1 MMNIIACTVQLNG
14 RAATPTKVLVGK
26 NQIVSVQSVVLC
38 QNNLLKHHLHI
49 RGLKDNTKESNVFKN
64 EKKMFHLAGKGST
77 KYLAQIFFTSEIA
90 SMSVT

>member
-49 RGLKDNTKESNVFKN
+49 RGLKDNTKESNIPKMSLRMR
-64 EKKMFHLAGKGST
+64 KKCST
-77 KYLAQIFFTSEIA
+77 WQGRVRQSI
-90 SMSVT
+90 